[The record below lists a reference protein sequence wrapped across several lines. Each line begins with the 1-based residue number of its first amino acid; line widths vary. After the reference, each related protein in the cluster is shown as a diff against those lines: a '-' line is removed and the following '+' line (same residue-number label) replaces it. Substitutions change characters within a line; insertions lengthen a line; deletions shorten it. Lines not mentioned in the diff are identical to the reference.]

1 MKKSSIVFICGN
13 GDTLYRFR
21 FELIKRFIEKD
32 FTVHAFAP
40 EIPEDFLAELKSLG
54 VVYHNISFERK
65 TINIFDTLIS
75 IHDITKKLRKIK
87 PNIVFSYTHK
97 SVVVGSICSLLA
109 GRLRSISLITGTG
122 HIFENN
128 NLVQKIKRFI
138 GILGFKISL
147 FFNEIVFFQN
157 PDDLDL
163 FCSLGMTKKSKTK
176 LLNGSGVDLKKFSP
190 VPLANGAVF
199 LCMSRLIKSKGLLD
213 YAKAA
218 KLVKNVHPSSRFLL
232 YGYPDEHEDS
242 IEESEIIDTWKSR
255 YGVEYFGFTNNPAE
269 AISQCSVY
277 VLLSYNEG
285 TPRSVLEAMSMSR
298 PIITTDV
305 PGCRETVENGKNGFL
320 VNLKDH
326 QSAAEA
332 MIKLIDFELRLDMGS
347 VSRKLCEEKYDVN
360 LVNDEIFS
368 TLKIK

>member
-1 MKKSSIVFICGN
+1 MSKSSIVFICGN

-21 FELIKRFIEKD
+21 LELIKRFLEKD
-32 FTVHAFAP
+32 FIVHTFAP
-40 EIPEDFLAELKSLG
+40 EIPDDFLAELRTLG
-54 VVYHNISFERK
+54 VIYHNISFKRK
-65 TINIFDTLIS
+65 TVNFFDTVIS
-75 IHDITKKLRKIK
+75 IFDITKKLRKIK

-97 SVVVGSICSLLA
+97 SVIVGSICSLLA

-122 HIFENN
+122 HIFDKNN
-128 NLVQKIKRFI
+128 FVQKIKRFV

-147 FFNEIVFFQN
+147 FFSEIVFFQN

-163 FCSLGMTKKSKTK
+163 FCSLGMIKKSKAK

-190 VPLANGAVF
+190 VPLVNNATF

-218 KLVKNVHPSSRFLL
+218 KIVKNVHPSARFLI
-232 YGYPDEHEDS
+232 YGFPDDHEDS
-242 IEESEIIDTWKSR
+242 LEESEIINTWKDR
-255 YGVEYFGFTNNPAE
+255 YGVEYFGFTNDPVE
-269 AISQCSVY
+269 TISQCSVY

-320 VNLKDH
+320 VNVKDP

-332 MIKLIDFELRLDMGS
+332 MIKLLDSDLRLKMGS
-347 VSRKLCEEKYDVN
+347 NSRELCEEKYDVHI
-360 LVNDEIFS
+360 VNNEILS
-368 TLKIK
+368 TLKI